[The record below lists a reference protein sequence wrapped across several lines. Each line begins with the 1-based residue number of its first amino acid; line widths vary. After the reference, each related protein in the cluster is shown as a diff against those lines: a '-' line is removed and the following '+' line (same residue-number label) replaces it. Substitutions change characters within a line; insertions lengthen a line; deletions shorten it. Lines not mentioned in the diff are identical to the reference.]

1 MLKVKKVRTEKHI
14 SKYMLS
20 KLTGI
25 TRPALTKIE
34 NGGDVKLSTLH
45 KIAEA
50 LDVDVVDL
58 FERSTNNGKV

>member
-1 MLKVKKVRTEKHI
+1 MLNVKKVRTEKHI

-25 TRPALTKIE
+25 TRSALTAVE
-34 NGGDVKLSTLH
+34 AGGDVKLSTLY

-50 LDVDVVDL
+50 LGVDVVDL
-58 FERSTNNGKV
+58 FERR